1 MRERPERSSV
11 DAVHNVVFKS
21 PSAKMHGRGFF
32 YSRMT
37 KAAPYGA
44 AFADCGKFMGVLIVY
59 QLDPCLYYSIG
70 RFKIEIINF
79 YM

>member
-1 MRERPERSSV
+1 
-11 DAVHNVVFKS
+11 
-21 PSAKMHGRGFF
+21 MHGRGFF

-44 AFADCGKFMGVLIVY
+44 AFADCGQFMGVLIVY